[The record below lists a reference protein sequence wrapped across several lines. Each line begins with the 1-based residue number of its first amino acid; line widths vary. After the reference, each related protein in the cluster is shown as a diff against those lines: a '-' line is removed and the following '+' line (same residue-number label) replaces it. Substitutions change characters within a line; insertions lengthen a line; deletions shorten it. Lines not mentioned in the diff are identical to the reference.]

1 MGELAPLPAIPEH
14 PEGLTQHPDLG
25 LRRAEHQL
33 LAVEADVAPPL
44 AQAAFAPQR
53 HRAGGQ
59 RQVGTS
65 RPRAA
70 PGNVAPRHRPNLS
83 GRHATAAA
91 LYSRAVAQV
100 IQIIGALI
108 ILGAF
113 AASQLG
119 EMPTDSRLYLLLN
132 LVGSAILAVLAV
144 VEGQL
149 GFILLEGVWAI
160 VSGWSLFVI
169 LGEEAE
175 GP

>member
-1 MGELAPLPAIPEH
+1 M
-14 PEGLTQHPDLG
+14 
-25 LRRAEHQL
+25 
-33 LAVEADVAPPL
+33 
-44 AQAAFAPQR
+44 AQA
-53 HRAGGQ
+53 
-59 RQVGTS
+59 
-65 RPRAA
+65 
-70 PGNVAPRHRPNLS
+70 
-83 GRHATAAA
+83 
-91 LYSRAVAQV
+91 

-132 LVGSAILAVLAV
+132 LIGSIILCILAV

-149 GFILLEGVWAI
+149 GFILLEGVWAA

-175 GP
+175 AAERPGPPDD